1 MATNT
6 NNYGFKKPEENDFYS
21 IEDQN
26 RNWDLADTKMAQL
39 NSDLAGKVSTGSN
52 PTLVGIELSN
62 STPYIDFHYGCSTAD
77 YTSRI
82 IENSSG
88 TLTVSGGLTVGGVLT
103 ASGVNVITAINERIK
118 IVQRAITFSSGSA
131 TITVDGSSV
140 YYGAMAQ
147 ILSNNEYVVTQV
159 KHDYGSNNV
168 TIFVRNCA
176 AGAALTG
183 TLTLIILLLK

>member
-1 MATNT
+1 MFETPLFEWAGRSFGISRST
-6 NNYGFKKPEENDFYS
+6 
-21 IEDQN
+21 
-26 RNWDLADTKMAQL
+26 QL